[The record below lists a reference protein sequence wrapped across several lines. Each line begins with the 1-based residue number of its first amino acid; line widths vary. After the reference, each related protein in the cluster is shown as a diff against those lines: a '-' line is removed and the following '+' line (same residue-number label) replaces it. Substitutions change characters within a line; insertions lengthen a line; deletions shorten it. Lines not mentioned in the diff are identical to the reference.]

1 MMTTRFVYAA
11 AVATVLAVGI
21 GASTVNAADTGMQ
34 VALLSPSQPDSGVP
48 QALAPEA
55 DILTLSAPP
64 RDSEEEG
71 RRRFEPLAEYL
82 SKTLGKKVV
91 YRHPGSWGVYQGAM
105 QKGVYDLVFDGP
117 HFNGWRMEKLDYN
130 VLVKAPG
137 DFSQVVV
144 VRKDST
150 NSDIKRLAGHK
161 VCAHAPPNL
170 GTLILQGA
178 FDNPARQP
186 LITVVHGYKHIY
198 QALLDGKCE
207 AAVLPKKHLEK
218 FDRERG
224 AMRIVYQSKPL
235 PNQAL
240 SAGPRISAEDRGR
253 IAAALLAPEA
263 AAPTA
268 RMREVYMGGKPFV
281 ATSNSEYAGLAKY
294 LRNEWGYY

>member
-1 MMTTRFVYAA
+1 MNIRIVFAS
-11 AVATVLAVGI
+11 AVAAVLAVGI
-21 GASTVNAADTGMQ
+21 GAITVNAADTGLH
-34 VALLSPSQPDSGVP
+34 VALLTPQQSDSGVP

-55 DILTLSAPP
+55 DIITLSAPP

-91 YRHPGSWGVYQGAM
+91 YRHPGSWGVYQGEM
-105 QKGVYDLVFDGP
+105 QKGAYDLVFDGP
-117 HFNGWRMEKLDYN
+117 HFNGWRVEKLDYN

-150 NSDIKRLAGHK
+150 TVDIKRLAGHK
-161 VCAHAPPNL
+161 ICAHAPPNL

-186 LITVVHGYKHIY
+186 LIAVVHGYNHIY

-224 AMRIVYQSKPL
+224 AMRVVYQSKPL

-268 RMREVYMGGKPFV
+268 KMREAYMGGKPFV
-281 ATSNSEYAGLAKY
+281 ATSNSEYAGLGKY
-294 LRNEWGYY
+294 LSNEWGYY

>member
-1 MMTTRFVYAA
+1 MNTRIVSAS
-11 AVATVLAVGI
+11 AVAAVLAVGI
-21 GASTVNAADTGMQ
+21 GAITVNAADTGTH
-34 VALLSPSQPDSGVP
+34 VALLAPSQSDSGMP
-48 QALAPEA
+48 RALALE
-55 DILTLSAPP
+55 DEVITFSAPP

-82 SKTLGKKVV
+82 SKILGKKVV
-91 YRHPGSWGVYQGAM
+91 YRHPGSWGVYQGEM
-105 QKGVYDLVFDGP
+105 QKGAYDLVFDGP

-150 NSDIKRLAGHK
+150 TVDIKRLAGHK
-161 VCAHAPPNL
+161 ICAHAPPNL

-186 LITVVHGYKHIY
+186 LIAVVHGYKHIY

-218 FDRERG
+218 FDRERN
-224 AMRIVYQSKPL
+224 AMRVVYQSKPL

-240 SAGPRISAEDRGR
+240 SAGPRITAEDREH

-268 RMREVYMGGKPFV
+268 KMREAYMGGKTFV
-281 ATSNSEYAGLAKY
+281 STSNAEYAGLGEY

>member
-1 MMTTRFVYAA
+1 MNTRIVSAS
-11 AVATVLAVGI
+11 AVAAVLAVGI
-21 GASTVNAADTGMQ
+21 GAITVNAADTGTH
-34 VALLSPSQPDSGVP
+34 VALLAPSQPDRAMP
-48 QALAPEA
+48 QALALE
-55 DILTLSAPP
+55 DEVITFSAPP

-105 QKGVYDLVFDGP
+105 QKGAYDLVFDGP
-117 HFNGWRMEKLDYN
+117 HFNGWRMEKLDYS

-144 VRKDST
+144 VRKDNT
-150 NSDIKRLAGHK
+150 ASDLKRLAGRK
-161 VCAHAPPNL
+161 VCAHEPPNL
-170 GTLILQGA
+170 GTLIMQGA

-186 LITVVHGYKHIY
+186 LIVVVHGYKHIY

-224 AMRIVYQSKPL
+224 AMRVVYQSKPL

-240 SAGPRISAEDRGR
+240 SAGPRISAEDRVR

-268 RMREVYMGGKPFV
+268 KMREAYMGGKPFV
-281 ATSNSEYAGLAKY
+281 ATSNAEYAGLGKY
-294 LRNEWGYY
+294 LSNEWGYY

>member
-1 MMTTRFVYAA
+1 MNIRIVSAS
-11 AVATVLAVGI
+11 AVAAVLAVGI
-21 GASTVNAADTGMQ
+21 GAIAANAADPGLQ
-34 VALLSPSQPDSGVP
+34 VALLSPQQSDSGAP

-55 DILTLSAPP
+55 EILTLSAPP
-64 RDSEEEG
+64 RDSEDEG
-71 RRRFEPLAEYL
+71 RRRFEPLAQYL

-91 YRHPGSWGVYQGAM
+91 YRHPGNWGVYQGAM
-105 QKGVYDLVFDGP
+105 QKGAYDLVFDGP
-117 HFNGWRMEKLDYN
+117 HFNGWRMEKLNYN

-144 VRKDST
+144 VRKNST
-150 NSDIKRLAGHK
+150 TVDIKRLAGHK
-161 VCAHAPPNL
+161 ICAHAPPNL

-178 FDNPARQP
+178 FNNPARQP
-186 LITVVHGYKHIY
+186 LIAVVHGYKHIY

-218 FDRERG
+218 FDRERS

-240 SAGPRISAEDRGR
+240 SAGPKISAVDRER

-268 RMREVYMGGKPFV
+268 KMREVYMGGKSFV
-281 ATSNSEYAGLAKY
+281 TTSNAEYAGLAQY

>member
-1 MMTTRFVYAA
+1 MNTRIVSAS
-11 AVATVLAVGI
+11 AVAAVLAVGI
-21 GASTVNAADTGMQ
+21 GAITVNAADTGTH
-34 VALLSPSQPDSGVP
+34 VALLAPSQPGSAMP
-48 QALAPEA
+48 QALALE
-55 DILTLSAPP
+55 DEVITFSAPP

-82 SKTLGKKVV
+82 SKILGKKVV
-91 YRHPGSWGVYQGAM
+91 YRHPGSWGVYQGEM
-105 QKGVYDLVFDGP
+105 QKGAYDLVFDGP
-117 HFNGWRMEKLDYN
+117 HFNGWRVEKLDYN

-150 NSDIKRLAGHK
+150 TVDIKRLAGHK
-161 VCAHAPPNL
+161 ICAHAPPNL

-186 LITVVHGYKHIY
+186 LIAVVHGYNHIY

-218 FDRERG
+218 FDRERN
-224 AMRIVYQSKPL
+224 AMRVVYQSKPL
-235 PNQAL
+235 PNQAM
-240 SAGPRISAEDRGR
+240 SAGPRISDEDRGR

-268 RMREVYMGGKPFV
+268 KMREAYMGGKSFV
-281 ATSNSEYAGLAKY
+281 STSNVEYAGLGEY